1 MFSQVECYIVRYM
14 TLLRNKHHD
23 HDPIWHVEAVMVVAI
38 VLQLALPDRFVFGGR
53 WLLPVLEV
61 LLVLLLAA
69 TTPKQK
75 VFQSLKR
82 RINVVLLIGVAALG
96 NLYALSQVASHLLQQ
111 GRINNGRDL
120 ILTAINI
127 YLTNIV
133 IFALLYW
140 EMDAGGPGHR
150 HAASDEER
158 DFLFPQSQIASQKSW
173 HPTFVDYLYVSS
185 TNATAFSPTD
195 TMPLTRR
202 AKLLMLVQSVVSL
215 VVVALVAARAVN
227 ILN

>member
-1 MFSQVECYIVRYM
+1 MA
-14 TLLRNKHHD
+14 LLRNRHHEY
-23 HDPIWHVEAVMVVAI
+23 DPVWHVELIMVVAI
-38 VLQLALPDRFVFGGR
+38 ALQLALPDHFVFGVR
-53 WLLPVLEV
+53 WLIPALEV

-69 TTPKQK
+69 TTPRQK
-75 VFQSLKR
+75 VFRSLKR
-82 RINVVLLIGVAALG
+82 RINVVLLVAVTGIG
-96 NLYALSQVASHLLQQ
+96 NLYALTRVANHLLQQ
-111 GRINNGRDL
+111 GRIDDGRAL

-127 YLTNIV
+127 YLTNII

-150 HAASDEER
+150 RAADDTER
-158 DFLFPQSQIASQKSW
+158 DFLFPQSQVAALKSW
-173 HPTFVDYLYVSS
+173 HPTFIDYLYVSS

-195 TMPLTRR
+195 TMPLSRR
-202 AKLLMLVQSVVSL
+202 AKMLMLLQSIVSL

>member
-1 MFSQVECYIVRYM
+1 
-14 TLLRNKHHD
+14 
-23 HDPIWHVEAVMVVAI
+23 MVLAI
-38 VLQLALPDRFVFGGR
+38 VLQLTLPDRFVVGTH
-53 WLLPVLEV
+53 WLLPGLEV

-69 TTPKQK
+69 TTPRQK
-75 VFQSLKR
+75 VFSSLKR
-82 RINVVLLIGVAALG
+82 RISVVLLIAVTGLG
-96 NLYALSQVASHLLQQ
+96 NLYALGQVANHLLQQ
-111 GRINNGRDL
+111 GRIVNGREL

-150 HAASDEER
+150 RKAADEER
-158 DFLFPQSQIASQKSW
+158 DFLYPQTQLAAQKNW
-173 HPTFVDYLYVSS
+173 HPTFIDYLYVSS

-195 TMPLTRR
+195 AMPLTRR
-202 AKLLMLVQSVVSL
+202 AKMLMLLQSIVSL